1 MRPVVGRVR
10 DIGRL
15 TALSFWRGFLGFY
28 NSDNLTYAASIAYYS
43 LLSLFPCF
51 LLGLAVLGRVTAAD
65 ADRAKVLEF
74 VLRYF
79 PRQFDFITKQLEGF
93 STNTVTLSVA
103 GALAL
108 TWGALGV
115 FGAVTTAVNY
125 AWGVEAQR
133 SFWKHKLL
141 SFVMLLVAGAMLII
155 ALLLVSASS
164 VVGASWFAGV
174 LARFPGLMVLRSLTV
189 RYATTG
195 SSFSSWAASSTSSP
209 TRKCD
214 SATSGSRARHRSAV
228 EGRARRLF
236 LVHAR
241 HVPVHARE
249 RVDRRG
255 GGLSRVGVPAER

>member
-1 MRPVVGRVR
+1 DNDGVKAMRPFVGRVR

-43 LLSLFPCF
+43 LLSLFPSF
-51 LLGLAVLGRVTAAD
+51 LLGLAVLGRVPSDA

-93 STNTVTLSVA
+93 SANTVTLSVA

-133 SFWKHKLL
+133 S
-141 SFVMLLVAGAMLII
+141 
-155 ALLLVSASS
+155 
-164 VVGASWFAGV
+164 
-174 LARFPGLMVLRSLTV
+174 
-189 RYATTG
+189 
-195 SSFSSWAASSTSSP
+195 
-209 TRKCD
+209 
-214 SATSGSRARHRSAV
+214 
-228 EGRARRLF
+228 
-236 LVHAR
+236 
-241 HVPVHARE
+241 
-249 RVDRRG
+249 
-255 GGLSRVGVPAER
+255 